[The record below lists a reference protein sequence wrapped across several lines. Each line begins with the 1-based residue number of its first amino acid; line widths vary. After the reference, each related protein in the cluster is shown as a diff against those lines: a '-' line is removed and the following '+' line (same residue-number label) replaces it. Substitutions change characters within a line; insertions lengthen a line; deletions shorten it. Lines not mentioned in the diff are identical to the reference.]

1 LEKTNSGAR
10 IKKNPK
16 AICAAKKNPG
26 SGFLYLI
33 LYIEAFKCV
42 KSKTPNPMGKVKRE
56 SRRRFVSLLDFDF

>member
-42 KSKTPNPMGKVKRE
+42 KSKTPNPMG
-56 SRRRFVSLLDFDF
+56 